1 MGSEQVITFDF
12 GLTNRSE
19 TFPNMATFSCLL
31 FALRR
36 PQSGFRGA
44 LQQYYET
51 FPQAFLERTI
61 RDQGIWMPFL
71 SDLSGPCAH
80 SNRSLCACKASSLPR
95 QAKDSNGKAS

>member
-51 FPQAFLERTI
+51 FPHAFLERTI

-71 SDLSGPCAH
+71 SDLSGPSLCTLKPFVVCT
-80 SNRSLCACKASSLPR
+80 RSLEFTET
-95 QAKDSNGKAS
+95 G